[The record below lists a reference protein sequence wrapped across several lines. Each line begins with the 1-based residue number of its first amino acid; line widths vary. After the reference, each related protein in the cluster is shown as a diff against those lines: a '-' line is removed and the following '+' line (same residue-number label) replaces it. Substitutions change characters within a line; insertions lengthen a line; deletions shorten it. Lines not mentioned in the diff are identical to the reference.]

1 MLQLVFNFVSFIIR
15 LANTPFHPPLGVFSY
30 GSCTSHTW
38 VPTDMLDSQSS
49 QFFQDQDLYT
59 PFLEQSFEEKSELE
73 KNIEILHETTQ

>member
-1 MLQLVFNFVSFIIR
+1 
-15 LANTPFHPPLGVFSY
+15 
-30 GSCTSHTW
+30 
-38 VPTDMLDSQSS
+38 MLDSQSS